1 MMIANRW
8 RYIATYLLVA
18 FCFVYVVVYVAVVQH
33 AYQFS
38 EQIEPINISNPTL
51 VVLGN
56 RAKVKGV
63 PNACM
68 TGRVDKA
75 LTLLNQYDGH
85 RLLVSGGADP
95 VEQGFEAQVMATYAW
110 SKGFSGQLIQER
122 KSTTTQENLQYSTP
136 LLHSIGATTVIVVSE
151 PHHIWRAS
159 LLAHAQGMTKQFDMH
174 FMAAKTECWEM
185 YGIFSTGALG
195 EPLAIIKNY
204 AQGNF

>member
-1 MMIANRW
+1 MVSRL
-8 RYIATYLLVA
+8 RRFTTCLLVVFGLA
-18 FCFVYVVVYVAVVQH
+18 YVVVYVAVVQH
-33 AYQFS
+33 AYQFGN
-38 EQIEPINISNPTL
+38 QAEPAHMTNPAV

-204 AQGNF
+204 VQGNF

>member
-1 MMIANRW
+1 MARRL
-8 RYIATYLLVA
+8 RYYMTLLFIV
-18 FCFVYVVVYVAVVQH
+18 FGLVYVVVYVAVVQH

-38 EQIEPINISNPTL
+38 NQTEPKHISNPTA

-63 PNACM
+63 PNICM

-75 LTLLNQYDGH
+75 LALLNQYGGQ
-85 RLLVSGGADP
+85 RLIVSGGVDP
-95 VEQGFEAQVMATYAW
+95 IEQGFEAQVMATHAL
-110 SKGFSGQLIQER
+110 SKGFSGQLIQEK

-136 LLHSIGATTVIVVSE
+136 LLHAIGATTVIVVSE

-174 FMAAKTECWEM
+174 FVAAKTECWEM
-185 YGIFSTGALG
+185 QGIFSTGAVR

-204 AQGNF
+204 MQGNY